1 MTKKKMPTKESIRI
15 QLKGKMIGVDS
26 KGVMLTLFGDKEPMG
41 MYIPFG
47 VLGELPMHGSTVDV
61 EVDVD
66 VESKSMSFRMTMEDA
81 DQT

>member
-1 MTKKKMPTKESIRI
+1 MTKKKTPTCELSHLKI
-15 QLKGKMIGVDS
+15 KGKVIGVDS
-26 KGVMLTLFGDKEPMG
+26 KGVMLTLFGEETMG

-47 VLGELPMHGSTVDV
+47 VLGELPMRGSTVKVEV

-66 VESKSMSFRMTMEDA
+66 GKSMNFRMTMEDA

>member
-1 MTKKKMPTKESIRI
+1 MTKKETPTCELSRLK
-15 QLKGKMIGVDS
+15 LKGKVIGVDS
-26 KGVMLTLFGDKEPMG
+26 KGVMLTLFGEETMG

-47 VLGELPMHGSTVDV
+47 VLGELPMSGSTVELDV

-66 VESKSMSFRMTMEDA
+66 SKSMNFRMTMEDA